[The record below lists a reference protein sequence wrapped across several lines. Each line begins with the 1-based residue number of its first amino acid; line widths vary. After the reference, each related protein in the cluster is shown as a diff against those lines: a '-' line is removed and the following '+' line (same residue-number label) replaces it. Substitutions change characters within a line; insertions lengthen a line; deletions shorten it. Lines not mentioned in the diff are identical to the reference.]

1 MFAEHRHQQALIR
14 KAVTLMKRRD
24 LILVAALICLA
35 PRRGFTAADA
45 SVVGIVGQC
54 LVQRAGRPVPLR
66 LGDAVVVSDTID
78 VPADGK
84 LKLRMG
90 DGSVIALAPGT
101 RMTVAAYQTDSAGQR
116 QYAQLSLPQ
125 GLIHAVVA
133 PADHPAIFE
142 VSTAV
147 GTAAVRSTDW
157 FIEAKPGSAQVGVL
171 SGSVVLRSGATRREV
186 TIPARWG
193 ARLEAGRDPVQA
205 RVLVP
210 QEFQAVISRTEAP

>member
-1 MFAEHRHQQALIR
+1 
-14 KAVTLMKRRD
+14 MKRRD
-24 LILVAALICLA
+24 LILAAALLSLV
-35 PRRGFTAADA
+35 PRTGFAAA
-45 SVVGIVGQC
+45 GAGSVVGVVGQC
-54 LVQRAGRPVPLR
+54 IVQRDGRPTPLR
-66 LGDAVVVSDTID
+66 LGDAVAVSDTID

-84 LKLRMG
+84 LKLRMS

-116 QYAQLSLPQ
+116 QNAQLSLSQ
-125 GLIHAVVA
+125 GLIRAVVA
-133 PADHPAIFE
+133 PVDHPTTFE

-171 SGSVVLRSGATRREV
+171 SGSVALRSGATRREV

-193 ARLEAGRDPVQA
+193 ARLEAGRDPVEA
-205 RVLVP
+205 RVWAP
-210 QEFQAVISRTEAP
+210 QEFQAVISRTDVP